1 MDYSAAL
8 VAIKGLEN
16 GAELASA
23 VEGKVGAIE
32 AKNYEVIGEK
42 RSATQKAQAAEDAL
56 KSAAKALGIDGDVD
70 ALLDQVPTKAKEIA
84 TVNATLTT
92 EKTALETRVTDAESK
107 VQTFDRQGKW
117 AEIAA
122 KVGANPKVLER
133 LLADLFDELKID
145 GDAVK
150 VGDQPLKDFIDAD
163 ENLKAFAPALFQN
176 ETPANGGGNPRKQQL
191 PGGAPTGDKEKPDP
205 LKRYSERNYGGLKA
219 LKKQSA
225 AD

>member
-23 VEGKVGAIE
+23 IEGKIGALE

-84 TVNATLTT
+84 TTAATLTT
-92 EKTALETRVTDAESK
+92 EKTALEARATEAENK

-122 KVGANPKVLER
+122 KAGVNPKVLER
-133 LLADLFDELKID
+133 LLGDKFDELKID

-150 VGDQPLKDFIDAD
+150 VGDQPLKDFIAAD
-163 ENLKAFAPALFQN
+163 DNLKAFAPALFQT
-176 ETPANGGGNPRKQQL
+176 ETPASGGNPRKQQL
-191 PGGAPTGDKEKPDP
+191 PGGAPGSDKEKPDP
-205 LKRYSERNYGGLKA
+205 LQSYTARNYGGLKA
-219 LKKQSA
+219 LKKQTA

>member
-8 VAIKGLEN
+8 AAIKGLEN

-56 KSAAKALGIDGDVD
+56 KAAAKALGIEGDVE

-92 EKTALETRVTDAESK
+92 EKTALETRATEAESK
-107 VQTFDRQGKW
+107 VQTFDRQAKW
-117 AEIAA
+117 AELAA
-122 KVGANPKVLER
+122 KAGVNPKVLER
-133 LLADLFDELKID
+133 LLGDKFDELKID

-150 VGDQPLKDFIDAD
+150 VGDKPLKDFIDAD
-163 ENLKAFAPALFQN
+163 DSLKAFAPALFQA
-176 ETPANGGGNPRKQQL
+176 ETPNNGGGNQRKQQL
-191 PGGAPTGDKEKPDP
+191 PGGAPGTEKPKGDP
-205 LKRYSERNYGGLKA
+205 LERYAARNYGGLKA
-219 LKKQSA
+219 LAKQSA
-225 AD
+225 D